1 MTITVHSHG
10 KWVVLS
16 REGADVLRH
25 AVPRRNKF
33 FREELR
39 LFREEITSWLCGEL
53 CDQLIVYKPSNLS
66 FYRRAVLHAIVMATR
81 RSDGLVLITTFE
93 ESAHVIR

>member
-16 REGADVLRH
+16 REGADVLRYE
-25 AVPRRNKF
+25 VPRRNKF
-33 FREELR
+33 FKEELR

-66 FYRRAVLHAIVMATR
+66 FYRRAILHAIVTATR

-93 ESAHVIR
+93 ESAHVTR